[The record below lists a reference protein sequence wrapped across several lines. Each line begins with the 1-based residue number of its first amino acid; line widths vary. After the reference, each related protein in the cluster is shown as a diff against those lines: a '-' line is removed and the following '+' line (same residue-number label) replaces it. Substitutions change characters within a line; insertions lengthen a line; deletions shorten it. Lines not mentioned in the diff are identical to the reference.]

1 MVETTISA
9 SAWTQDDIT
18 GEYTATVMVSGLTEN
33 AIVFVDVALGGLST
47 ADDRAE
53 ALEAWTS
60 GPGAGYS
67 YNSAGSV
74 TFVCDTQPTV
84 DIPVKVVY
92 FDAGI
97 S

>member
-18 GEYTATVMVSGLTEN
+18 EEYTATVTVSGLTEN
-33 AIVFVDVALGGLST
+33 AIVFVDVALGGLAT

-74 TFVCDTQPTV
+74 TFVCDTQPTI